1 LIGKQIA
8 LKKRKGAPKHT
19 GSIQKGHQNKIKE
32 KKKKK
37 KKKRRRRRRRTP
49 EKPKRQKKSYI
60 KLVKLHVEK
69 QQRAINPHK

>member
-19 GSIQKGHQNKIKE
+19 GSIQKGHQNKT
-32 KKKKK
+32 KKKGKK
-37 KKKRRRRRRRTP
+37 ERKKERRTP

-60 KLVKLHVEK
+60 NRVQLHVEK